1 MALVFSTRNATPQTY
16 RTFIDALRLRL
27 TAGRPASHGI
37 PVLPR
42 KEDVPNAQRF
52 LLVDLT
58 NSENN
63 TITVAIDVVN
73 AYVVGYA
80 AGGRSYFLA
89 ENAPDDRPPIH
100 VLFPGTTRVPTLRF
114 NGTYSGLAKG
124 AEEVVRRRRA
134 GNRDPHIDEKTP
146 VLVQIPLGRN
156 QLDEAIGLLRAAV
169 SQPEQ
174 ALGFVVII
182 QMLSEAARFRQI
194 EGLVRTTMKEEY
206 DPLKRGLSLESLE
219 TNWSDLSEA
228 IQRVPANQTRFERGI
243 TVFNISN
250 ARVEINSVESPFVQ
264 GVAMLL
270 YDRKRN

>member
-27 TAGRPASHGI
+27 TAGRPKSHGI

-42 KEDVPNAQRF
+42 KEDVQNAQRF

-89 ENAPDDRPPIH
+89 ENAPNDRPPIQF
-100 VLFPGTTRVPTLRF
+100 LFPGTTRVPTLRF
-114 NGTYSGLAKG
+114 NGTYSGLSRG
-124 AEEVVRRRRA
+124 AEEAVP
-134 GNRDPHIDEKTP
+134 NIDEKTP
-146 VLVQIPLGRN
+146 VLEQIFPRPN
-156 QLDEAIGLLRAAV
+156 QLDEAIGLLRGAV

-206 DPLKRGLSLESLE
+206 DPLKRGLSLASLE
-219 TNWSDLSEA
+219 TKWSDLSEE
-228 IQRVPANQTRFERGI
+228 IQTVPANQTRFHRTI
-243 TVFNISN
+243 TVHNISN

-264 GVAMLL
+264 GVTMPL
-270 YDRKRN
+270 